1 MPPADRKYDI
11 VLYGASGFTGR
22 QTVEY
27 CRQFA
32 PAGLRWA
39 IAGRNR
45 TKLGS
50 VNSAGA
56 DVLVADAQDD
66 DALSRLAGQT
76 RVVATTAGPF
86 SLYGTKLVDACVRN
100 RTHYCDITGETP
112 WVRGLIDRH
121 HAQAQADGTR
131 IVPSCGFD
139 SIPSDF
145 GAWLV
150 ARHIREGLMSE
161 CVSVSAYFRLGG
173 GLNGGTLASY
183 LNLLETGQIR
193 SARDPFLL
201 DPDPTA
207 HSAEERA
214 RNADP
219 TGIRYDAQLQA
230 WAGPFLM
237 GSVNTRVVRRTQ
249 ALLGTRFEYQEYA
262 KFSRASRARVV
273 AIGGAVF
280 EAIAASSLGR
290 RMIRRVLPQPGEGP
304 SEKVMNSGFFKCEF
318 IGVAR
323 SGERVR
329 GVFKGQGDAGN
340 RITVKCL
347 CESAFV
353 LALRAADPLGA
364 KAGFGGVLTPVTG
377 LGEELMGRLAGAG
390 ITFGLAAAE
399 LR

>member
-27 CRQFA
+27 CRRFA
-32 PAGLRWA
+32 PPGLRWA

-45 TKLGS
+45 AKLES
-50 VNSAGA
+50 VNSAGV

-66 DALSRLAGQT
+66 EALQQLAEQA

-86 SLYGTKLVDACVRN
+86 SLYGTQLVDACVRS

-150 ARHIREGLMSE
+150 SRRIREVSASE

-173 GLNGGTLASY
+173 GFNGGTLASY
-183 LNLLETGQIR
+183 FNLMETGQIAI
-193 SARDPFLL
+193 ARDPFLL
-201 DPDPTA
+201 DPDPGA
-207 HSAEERA
+207 HTAEERA

-219 TGIRYDAQLQA
+219 AGVRYDAELQA
-230 WAGPFLM
+230 WTAPFLM

-249 ALLGTRFEYQEYA
+249 ALQGTRFDYQEYS
-262 KFSRASRARVV
+262 KFNRASRARVV
-273 AIGGAVF
+273 VFGGKVF
-280 EAIAASSLGR
+280 DSISGSRLGR
-290 RMIRRVLPQPGEGP
+290 RTIRRFLPQPGEGP
-304 SEKVMNSGFFKCEF
+304 SEEVMNAGFFKCEF
-318 IGVAR
+318 IGLAT
-323 SGERVR
+323 SGARVR
-329 GVFKGQGDAGN
+329 GIFKGQGDAGN

-353 LALRAADPLGA
+353 LALGASDSLRA
-364 KAGFGGVLTPVTG
+364 KSGFGGVLTPVTG

-390 ITFGLAAAE
+390 ITFEFA
-399 LR
+399 

>member
-1 MPPADRKYDI
+1 MPPVDRKYDI
-11 VLYGASGFTGR
+11 ILYGASGFTGR
-22 QTVEY
+22 QTVDY

-45 TKLGS
+45 SKLDS
-50 VNSAGA
+50 VNSAGV

-66 DALSRLAGQT
+66 DALGRLTEQAC
-76 RVVATTAGPF
+76 VVATTAGPF

-112 WVRGLIDRH
+112 WVRQLIDRH
-121 HAQAQADGTR
+121 HARALADGTR

-145 GAWLV
+145 GAWLM
-150 ARHIREGLMSE
+150 ARHVREAMRSE

-173 GLNGGTLASY
+173 GFNGGTLASY
-183 LNLLETGQIR
+183 FNMIETGQIAI
-193 SARDPFLL
+193 ARDPYLL
-201 DPDPTA
+201 DPDPAA
-207 HSAEERA
+207 HTPTERA

-219 TGIRYDAQLQA
+219 TGVHYDAELQA
-230 WAGPFLM
+230 WAAPFLM

-249 ALLGTRFEYQEYA
+249 ALQGTRFDYQEYS
-262 KFSRASRARVV
+262 KFNRASRARMMV
-273 AIGGAVF
+273 IGGKVF
-280 EAIAASSLGR
+280 DSIAGSTLGR
-290 RMIRRVLPQPGEGP
+290 RFIRRFLPQPGEGP
-304 SEKVMNSGFFKCEF
+304 SQEVMNKGFFKCEF
-318 IGVAR
+318 VALAKN
-323 SGERVR
+323 GARVR

-353 LALRAADPLGA
+353 LALTANAPV
-364 KAGFGGVLTPVTG
+364 AGSAVGGVLTPVTG
-377 LGEELMGRLAGAG
+377 LGEELVGRLAGAG
-390 ITFGLAAAE
+390 ISFE
-399 LR
+399 LGPPDR